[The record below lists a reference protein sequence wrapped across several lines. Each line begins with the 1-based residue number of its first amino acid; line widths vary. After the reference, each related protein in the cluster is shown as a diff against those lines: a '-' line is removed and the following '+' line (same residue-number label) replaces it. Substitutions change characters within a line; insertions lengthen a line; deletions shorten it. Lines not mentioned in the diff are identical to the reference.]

1 MSKSK
6 HAKPDEF
13 QKEQIRHL
21 KKELKRAHQEIGQ
34 LKKLLGYSQN
44 NTGKSKSVKEI
55 EDECVSCG
63 KGLIKVSDLGIRKI
77 ISCTLCDYRKII
89 K

>member
-6 HAKPDEF
+6 ESKDEEYH
-13 QKEQIRHL
+13 KGIIRGL
-21 KKELKRAHQEIGQ
+21 KKQLIKLQQENKRLLRE
-34 LKKLLGYSQN
+34 LGYGQN
-44 NTGKSKSVKEI
+44 KTEKPRRTKEI
-55 EDECVSCG
+55 EDECQSCG